1 MLVSTR
7 EMLKKAVEGKYAV
20 GHFNINNLEWTKAVL
35 LTAQETN
42 SPVILGVSEGAA
54 KYMGGFKVI
63 VGMVNGMLEEQN
75 ITVPVALHL
84 DHSTKFED
92 AMTALKSG
100 FTSVMVDRSQLAY
113 ADNVKE
119 VAEIVKAAHAL
130 GVTVEAEL
138 GHVGQGV
145 EYEATRDA
153 GLTHP
158 EEAASFIKDT
168 GVDCLAVA
176 VGTSHGVYKGV
187 PKIDFDRLKAIKA
200 LVNAPLVLHGSSGT
214 GDDNLKKCVELGI
227 NKINL
232 FTDLNLSA
240 DHALRTRMESADRA
254 DIVSVCELLYNEYER
269 ELIRNM
275 QLVRS
280 DNRMTV

>member
-1 MLVSTR
+1 MLVTMKELLDAANKDGYAVVAPNAWNEDSV
-7 EMLKKAVEGKYAV
+7 KAVIRAAEKM
-20 GHFNINNLEWTKAVL
+20 K
-35 LTAQETN
+35 
-42 SPVILGVSEGAA
+42 SPVIMALYPVMADIENFA
-54 KYMGGFKVI
+54 VI
-63 VGMVNGMLEEQN
+63 ARYYIQK
-75 ITVPVALHL
+75 TQVPIALHL

>member
-1 MLVSTR
+1 MLVTMKELLDAANKDGYAVVAPNAWNEDSV
-7 EMLKKAVEGKYAV
+7 KAVIRAAEKM
-20 GHFNINNLEWTKAVL
+20 K
-35 LTAQETN
+35 
-42 SPVILGVSEGAA
+42 SPVIMALYPVMADIENFA
-54 KYMGGFKVI
+54 VI
-63 VGMVNGMLEEQN
+63 ARYYIQK
-75 ITVPVALHL
+75 TQVPIALHL

-280 DNRMTV
+280 DHRMTV

>member
-1 MLVSTR
+1 MKELLDAANKDGYAVVAPNAWNEDSV
-7 EMLKKAVEGKYAV
+7 KAVIRAAEKM
-20 GHFNINNLEWTKAVL
+20 K
-35 LTAQETN
+35 
-42 SPVILGVSEGAA
+42 SPVIMALYPVMADIENFA
-54 KYMGGFKVI
+54 VI
-63 VGMVNGMLEEQN
+63 ARYYIQK
-75 ITVPVALHL
+75 TQVPIALHL

-280 DNRMTV
+280 DHRMTV